1 MPLLGGELVEGLG
14 VEHLAVLDRRQSE
27 AGRGAQQ
34 DDAGGPRPAFHL
46 AEQLFLARLELV
58 LEGLH
63 GVAVFVAVERR
74 RQGGQQAAHQSA
86 HVGLQV
92 TAGTGGQTQCAGLV
106 GSAEIVDVAPVV
118 GCLHLSGLLG
128 EQVADNGVLA
138 QTW

>member
-74 RQGGQQAAHQSA
+74 RQAAHQSA